1 MAMKQ
6 LFQFEQ
12 RGYQTVA
19 AWRDRAFWPLA
30 KALSTIGV
38 TPDILGYLRVL
49 TMGLFVVVINRNL
62 NLAFLL
68 FVVSLSTDWV
78 DGVLARHQGSS
89 SIRGRFIDLLCD
101 NISFALFIIGLLV
114 AELLSPVTATVY
126 VFITLL
132 ANVLRIMRNGL
143 YFKLSHYLRATVVGV
158 ASLTTG
164 LTRLLFAL
172 YVLTTIDYLELS
184 SQLFSVVLLIEV
196 VWSSVIIARLLKRRG
211 ATAQ

>member
-1 MAMKQ
+1 MKQ

-19 AWRDRAFWPLA
+19 AWRDRAFLPIAKVLA
-30 KALSTIGV
+30 AIGI
-38 TPDILGYLRVL
+38 TPDMLGYLRVL
-49 TMGLFVVVINRNL
+49 TMGLFVVMIERNL
-62 NLAFLL
+62 SLAFFL
-68 FVVSLSTDWV
+68 FVVSLSTDWI
-78 DGVLARHQGSS
+78 DGVLARHQGSAS
-89 SIRGRFIDLLCD
+89 LRGRFIDLLCD
-101 NISFALFIIGLLV
+101 NSSFALFIIGLLV
-114 AELLSPVTATVY
+114 AQLLTPITATAY

-143 YFKLSHYLRATVVGV
+143 YFKLSHYLSATVVGV

-184 SQLFSVVLLIEV
+184 SQLFSVVLVIEV
-196 VWSSVIIARLLKRRG
+196 VWSSVIIARLLNQRG